1 LTEGP
6 YEYVPPVYWYT
17 DTLHGGAYG
26 FNTETGPGAQVP
38 PVESVR
44 EMILDAETGHFIAP
58 VYLDDNYFSL
68 LPGEKR
74 TIKGYCYNS
83 DLKGKSLKL
92 KISGLNVR

>member
-1 LTEGP
+1 
-6 YEYVPPVYWYT
+6 
-17 DTLHGGAYG
+17 
-26 FNTETGPGAQVP
+26 
-38 PVESVR
+38 
-44 EMILDAETGHFIAP
+44 MILDAETGHFIAP

-92 KISGLNVR
+92 KVSGLNLR